1 MRAAGGLGRDQ
12 QSAERLGKGWDLC
25 SLDNPPTNQQQIQKG
40 DQGRKKRRKAAGLSE
55 GQTEEIHGPEDS
67 KPDVSLM
74 LLCQVRTP
82 PRRAAVS
89 SGGEGLAAGS
99 PQQSAGTAVRAAM
112 GLCPAGVRSSPQS
125 AGGPRV
131 RRCVHLA
138 AGEHLGGRVYLV
150 TSGCSHPVWFPSSQ
164 APGNT
169 VLPRCLDFAH
179 GTFFG
184 LMTRVQR

>member
-12 QSAERLGKGWDLC
+12 QSAERLGRGWDLC

-40 DQGRKKRRKAAGLSE
+40 DQGRKKRRKATGLSE

-99 PQQSAGTAVRAAM
+99 PQQPPAVRGDRRQGGRGTLPGRCPQFPAERRWAQGSAVRAP
-112 GLCPAGVRSSPQS
+112 GS
-125 AGGPRV
+125 
-131 RRCVHLA
+131 RR
-138 AGEHLGGRVYLV
+138 
-150 TSGCSHPVWFPSSQ
+150 
-164 APGNT
+164 APGREGLFGDVRLFT
-169 VLPRCLDFAH
+169 PRLVPLLPS
-179 GTFFG
+179 TW
-184 LMTRVQR
+184 